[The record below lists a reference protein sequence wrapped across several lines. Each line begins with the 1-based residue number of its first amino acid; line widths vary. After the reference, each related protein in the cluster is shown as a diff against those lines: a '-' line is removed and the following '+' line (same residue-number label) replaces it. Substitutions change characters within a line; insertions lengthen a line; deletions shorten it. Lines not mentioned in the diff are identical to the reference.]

1 MDAMRMMVVED
12 NLLANGRTAKPLT
25 AGTANELIQTARSS
39 NDTSIDRVV
48 MVLRSKVIWGL
59 VPFDFNRI

>member
-1 MDAMRMMVVED
+1 MVVVQD
-12 NLLANGRTAKPLT
+12 DLLANGRTAKPWT

-48 MVLRSKVIWGL
+48 MVLGSQVIC
-59 VPFDFNRI
+59 